1 MSTSPCPEHM
11 NVTWQRRIKVA
22 DYKYLESEMTLDY
35 PGGPDLIS
43 RTLKWGQGEHKKN
56 QREM

>member
-1 MSTSPCPEHM
+1 M